1 MGGVDA
7 FGAVPPAKSA
17 DVVRYIIEEIGGTV
31 LETSIV
37 AYCHE
42 VGSCTLK
49 TGGVQVIPAVSAG
62 DMATRTV
69 HGDIGIEETFI
80 A

>member
-31 LETSIV
+31 LEASIV

-42 VGSCTLK
+42 VGS
-49 TGGVQVIPAVSAG
+49 
-62 DMATRTV
+62 
-69 HGDIGIEETFI
+69 
-80 A
+80 